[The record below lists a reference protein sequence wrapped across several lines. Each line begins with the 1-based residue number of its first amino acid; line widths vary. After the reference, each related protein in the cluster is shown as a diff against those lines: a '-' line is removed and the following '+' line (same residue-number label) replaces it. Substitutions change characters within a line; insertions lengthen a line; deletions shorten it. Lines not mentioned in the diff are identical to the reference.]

1 MEIKKINDFVWEIEK
16 KGNMNVPCRI
26 FASKKILDDI
36 KEDNSLNQ
44 LINVSKLPGIINY
57 SLAMPDIH
65 EGYGFCI
72 GGVAAFDSKE
82 GVVSPGGVGFDIN
95 CGVRVLLTNIKEKDF
110 ALRKQKI
117 LDEIY
122 RRIPT
127 GLGQEQKLKLS
138 EEELNNYL
146 IYGAEHAIRRGF
158 GEIEDLEYCEENGKI
173 ENANPSKVSLR
184 AKKRGKPQLGTL
196 GSGNHF
202 IEIQKIS
209 EIYNLKVADA
219 FGLEKNNICIMIHCG
234 SRGLGH
240 QIASDYIQKMQNPGL
255 KDKQLAYA
263 NLNSTL
269 AKDYFSAM
277 NCAVNFAFAN
287 RQIIMHEIRNIL
299 KKEFPNSKNVLLY
312 DVCHNIAK
320 FEEHKINNQ
329 VQKVCIHRK
338 GATRSF
344 GPSKKLPL
352 KYQQIGQPVIIPGS
366 MGTSSYILVGTDKS
380 ETLSFST
387 TAHGAGRLLSRTKAK
402 QILNPKEILDDL
414 NKKNIQLKTASIKNI
429 IDEAPEAYKNIDEV
443 IHVCDTLNLSK
454 KVAKLIPLAVIKG

>member
-299 KKEFPNSKNVLLY
+299 KKEFPNSKMFCFMMFAIILL
-312 DVCHNIAK
+312 N
-320 FEEHKINNQ
+320 
-329 VQKVCIHRK
+329 
-338 GATRSF
+338 
-344 GPSKKLPL
+344 L
-352 KYQQIGQPVIIPGS
+352 
-366 MGTSSYILVGTDKS
+366 
-380 ETLSFST
+380 
-387 TAHGAGRLLSRTKAK
+387 
-402 QILNPKEILDDL
+402 
-414 NKKNIQLKTASIKNI
+414 KNINK
-429 IDEAPEAYKNIDEV
+429 
-443 IHVCDTLNLSK
+443 
-454 KVAKLIPLAVIKG
+454 

>member
-1 MEIKKINDFVWEIEK
+1 MKIKKINDFIWEIEK
-16 KGNMNVPCRI
+16 KDNMNVPCRI

-122 RRIPT
+122 RKIPT

-146 IYGAEHAIRRGF
+146 IYGAEYAIRRGF

-344 GPSKKLPL
+344 GPSKKLPP

-380 ETLSFST
+380 EALSFST

-402 QILNPKEILDDL
+402 QILNPKEVLDDL